1 LICAQLTEATS
12 TKGLHAAARR
22 RRQVSHALRIHSLTD
37 REIGYAHANAA
48 GIDAPSVIWCE
59 TSRV

>member
-1 LICAQLTEATS
+1 LNCAQLSEATS
-12 TKGLHAAARR
+12 TKGLHAAARSR
-22 RRQVSHALRIHSLTD
+22 RHALRIHSLTD

-48 GIDAPSVIWCE
+48 GIDVPSVIWCE